1 MSNNI
6 IKILGVTQDSGYPQI
21 GCKKKCCKVA
31 WENLSLRKM
40 PACIA
45 IIDKKEKKQWIIDA
59 TPDIK
64 IQLRLLQQSTKI
76 HDISGV
82 FLTHAH
88 IGHYLGLSFFGKES
102 ANATSLPVYAMEKMS
117 DFLKKNAPW
126 SQLVDMRNIKL
137 NLINDQEVVKLSKN
151 ISIKPILVPHRNE
164 FSETVGYII
173 QTEKKK
179 LLYIPDIDSWK
190 KWTSDIISIIKEV
203 DYAIIDGTFMN
214 KNEINRNLNDIP
226 HPFIEDSIELF
237 SNLSKKNKNKIFFT
251 HFNHTNLLLSCQK
264 EVTKLKQK
272 GFNIAEQESFIFL

>member
-1 MSNNI
+1 
-6 IKILGVTQDSGYPQI
+6 
-21 GCKKKCCKVA
+21 
-31 WENLSLRKM
+31 
-40 PACIA
+40 
-45 IIDKKEKKQWIIDA
+45 
-59 TPDIK
+59 
-64 IQLRLLQQSTKI
+64 
-76 HDISGV
+76 
-82 FLTHAH
+82 
-88 IGHYLGLSFFGKES
+88 
-102 ANATSLPVYAMEKMS
+102 
-117 DFLKKNAPW
+117 
-126 SQLVDMRNIKL
+126 MRNIKL

-173 QTEKKK
+173 QTEKRSY
-179 LLYIPDIDSWK
+179 YIPDIDSWK

>member
-1 MSNNI
+1 
-6 IKILGVTQDSGYPQI
+6 
-21 GCKKKCCKVA
+21 
-31 WENLSLRKM
+31 
-40 PACIA
+40 
-45 IIDKKEKKQWIIDA
+45 
-59 TPDIK
+59 
-64 IQLRLLQQSTKI
+64 
-76 HDISGV
+76 
-82 FLTHAH
+82 
-88 IGHYLGLSFFGKES
+88 
-102 ANATSLPVYAMEKMS
+102 
-117 DFLKKNAPW
+117 
-126 SQLVDMRNIKL
+126 MRNIKL

-173 QTEKKK
+173 QTENKK

>member
-1 MSNNI
+1 M
-6 IKILGVTQDSGYPQI
+6 
-21 GCKKKCCKVA
+21 
-31 WENLSLRKM
+31 
-40 PACIA
+40 
-45 IIDKKEKKQWIIDA
+45 
-59 TPDIK
+59 
-64 IQLRLLQQSTKI
+64 
-76 HDISGV
+76 

-102 ANATSLPVYAMEKMS
+102 ANATNLPVYAMQKMS
-117 DFLKKNAPW
+117 DFLKKCTL

-173 QTEKKK
+173 QTENKK

-190 KWTSDIISIIKEV
+190 KWTSDIISIINEV

-237 SNLSKKNKNKIFFT
+237 SNLSKKNKNKIF
-251 HFNHTNLLLSCQK
+251 LY
-264 EVTKLKQK
+264 
-272 GFNIAEQESFIFL
+272 SF